1 MNCTNQL
8 LENSKKCKVTHLLH
22 KIYGVQ
28 TQLICSYKVNATKK
42 FDFHYVIDIF
52 SKYAQVIPLK
62 DKKVIKLL
70 MLFKNSYIGQNV
82 NQTKYGSES

>member
-1 MNCTNQL
+1 M
-8 LENSKKCKVTHLLH
+8 
-22 KIYGVQ
+22 IY
-28 TQLICSYKVNATKK
+28 SYKVNATKK